1 MGVFFI
7 PIMRQVQFSNAGV
20 AQVQARILS
29 LPLPDRMEEAERIAA
44 SFTEWMES
52 TFTLTEKHR
61 DQLQELPA
69 GFRQQIAIAVSQ
81 AWKAGEW
88 VFFNKED
95 KGAETKSG
103 GDDDDDDRHPSPKE
117 ILFSTETRQRY
128 HLHQSP
134 PVALKSRVDIQ
145 ILYTK

>member
-7 PIMRQVQFSNAGV
+7 PTMKKIQFSNAGV

-52 TFTLTEKHR
+52 TFTLTEKQR

-128 HLHQSP
+128 HIHQSP

-145 ILYTK
+145 IHYKK